1 MQIGS
6 KVAIYKCELIEPPK
20 GDKFY
25 KVKIVEKV
33 YNPKKTKGGNWHDY
47 FVEAYI
53 FDLSLDLEPAKF
65 DLNVNKK
72 DKYSYDNIS
81 NPEKSVIRVLDFKFE
96 KHQRW
101 WGGVLQKD
109 EHGKPIYDEKFFIY
123 KIADGTKVWR
133 SDDGKYKVLERKI
146 EAQKNKIA
154 EQKKKNLEKDVH
166 YNKIIREIRSKITQL
181 ERENKKLKQV
191 IEKQNKFVSDAKI
204 MVKEA
209 NKETMVIRRKNTI
222 ANNEI
227 QKTLKKVEAQKQKV
241 AEAKQQVKEIK
252 KMKKQQII
260 NQAEEFNVDFDD
272 L

>member
-1 MQIGS
+1 MRIGS
-6 KVAIYKCELIEPPK
+6 KVALYKCELFQPPK

-25 KVKIVEKV
+25 KVKLVEKV

-65 DLNVNKK
+65 DLNVNEK

-81 NPEKSVIRVLDFKFE
+81 NPEKSVIRVIDFKFE

-101 WGGVLQKD
+101 WGGKLQKD
-109 EHGKPIYDEKFFIY
+109 DYNKPIYDEKFFIY
-123 KIADGTKVWR
+123 KIEDGTKVWR
-133 SDDGKYKVLERKI
+133 SDDGKYKLLERKY
-146 EAQKNKIA
+146 EAQKEKIA
-154 EQKKKNLEKDVH
+154 EQKKKNLEKDV
-166 YNKIIREIRSKITQL
+166 YYRQIIREIKAKNTQL

-191 IEKQNKFVSDAKI
+191 IDKQNKLVSDAKI
-204 MVKEA
+204 SVKEA
-209 NKETMVIRRKNTI
+209 NKQTMVVRRKNTI

-227 QKTLKKVEAQKQKV
+227 QKTLKKVEKEKQKV
-241 AEAKQQVKEIK
+241 AQAQQQVKEIK
-252 KMKKQQII
+252 KMKKEQII
-260 NQAEEFNVDFDD
+260 SQAEEFDIDFGD